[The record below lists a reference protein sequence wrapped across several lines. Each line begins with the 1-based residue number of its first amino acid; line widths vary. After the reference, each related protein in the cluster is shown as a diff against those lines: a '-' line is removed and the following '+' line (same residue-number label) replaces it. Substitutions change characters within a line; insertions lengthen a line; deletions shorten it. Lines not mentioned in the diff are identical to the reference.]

1 MIRFEHLSK
10 TFQTKDGAF
19 EALKDV
25 SFEIEKGD
33 IYGVIGYSGAGKS
46 TLIRMVNALERPTS
60 GKIFVEDKDIGSLS
74 AKELRSLRKGI
85 GMIFQQF
92 NHPSVV
98 FWGIF
103 SDQDPRGDDPTDYIK
118 GLNAMAMQ
126 EDPSRMT
133 TATSNQDGP
142 INFVTDLIV
151 WDLPFGWKEG
161 MPGDLK
167 IWLEQLQKK
176 WGSLCSGITYGAGA
190 SIYHQEDSL
199 YRPNYLGNWHPERWQ
214 TSLHEQ
220 YFPLVDASPFLWG
233 WFVANMFDYGAA
245 GRDWGEGTGIDDRG
259 LVTFDR
265 KYRKDAFYFYKA
277 NWNKAEP
284 MVYIAQKRW
293 TPRVKTTQTIRVYSN
308 APEVE
313 LLVNGASLGRKTG
326 ANGVFLWENVE
337 LRRGVNALEAR
348 SDTSIDYADIRVL

>member
-1 MIRFEHLSK
+1 
-10 TFQTKDGAF
+10 
-19 EALKDV
+19 
-25 SFEIEKGD
+25 
-33 IYGVIGYSGAGKS
+33 
-46 TLIRMVNALERPTS
+46 
-60 GKIFVEDKDIGSLS
+60 
-74 AKELRSLRKGI
+74 
-85 GMIFQQF
+85 
-92 NHPSVV
+92 
-98 FWGIF
+98 
-103 SDQDPRGDDPTDYIK
+103 
-118 GLNAMAMQ
+118 MAMQ

-167 IWLEQLQKK
+167 IWLDQLQKK

-337 LRRGVNALEAR
+337 LKRGVNALEAR